1 METLFL
7 WKSFPKPY
15 KRLVVHSLKIQ
26 KNVWK
31 WRPIRKSSIPIL
43 RFMREYQNHIR
54 FKYPFVYTVEKFIKS
69 ETAGTLV
76 HQVFGD
82 DPFVYIQ
89 YSNSL
94 SILAMRLVLQSMLR
108 DMYIMR
114 FVETVIHMQHSLIG
128 LNLIE
133 KFVHILLPVIL
144 TFIHINKK

>member
-7 WKSFPKPY
+7 WKSFPNPY
-15 KRLVVHSLKIQ
+15 KKLVVHSLKIQ

-31 WRPIRKSSIPIL
+31 LRPVRKSSIPIL

-54 FKYPFVYTVEKFIKS
+54 VKYPVVYKIEKFIKS
-69 ETAGTLV
+69 ETTGTLV
-76 HQVFGD
+76 HQVFVD

-94 SILAMRLVLQSMLR
+94 NILAMRLVIQSVLK

-114 FVETVIHMQHSLIG
+114 FVETVIHMQHSLLG
-128 LNLIE
+128 LNLIDR
-133 KFVHILLPVIL
+133 FIHVLLPVL
-144 TFIHINKK
+144 LALVHINKN